1 MVSAEQSKL
10 FTASEK
16 VCHFL
21 QLHTFIKALNTYSS
35 VEGGSP
41 EPTVHL
47 YYYCKLLTEAKFHL
61 VIGTVEIDYM
71 QKELIR
77 YQIRNKTLSPL
88 VRMALEIAVR
98 YKNKLDKLVPNNC
111 NNNWT

>member
-1 MVSAEQSKL
+1 M
-10 FTASEK
+10 
-16 VCHFL
+16 
-21 QLHTFIKALNTYSS
+21 
-35 VEGGSP
+35 
-41 EPTVHL
+41 
-47 YYYCKLLTEAKFHL
+47 LTEAKFHL

-88 VRMALEIAVR
+88 VRMALKTAVW

-111 NNNWT
+111 NNNWTSYIISGRKDQYLIITIPGHGGPFPQPIRLTTVYTTYVLSTLASIRRE